1 MTTEWKVVSGC
12 QVFNHKAMCIRIWTI
27 LPNKE
32 YSVQVDMQQAG
43 YMTKRKVYNDR
54 ASFEAFAAEYSAANP
69 NLDQELVDALKHT
82 ANHLF

>member
-1 MTTEWKVVSGC
+1 MTTEWNFVSDS
-12 QVFNHKAMCIRIWTI
+12 QVFNHKTMCIRIWTI
-27 LPNKE
+27 LPDKE

-54 ASFEAFAAEYSAANP
+54 ASFESFVSEYSAANVGI
-69 NLDQELVDALKHT
+69 DQELLDAMKHT

>member
-1 MTTEWKVVSGC
+1 MTTEWNFVSGS
-12 QVFNHKAMCIRIWTI
+12 QVFNHKTMCIRIWTI
-27 LPNKE
+27 LPDKE

-54 ASFEAFAAEYSAANP
+54 ASFESFVSEYSAANADI
-69 NLDQELVDALKHT
+69 DQELLEAMKHT

>member
-1 MTTEWKVVSGC
+1 
-12 QVFNHKAMCIRIWTI
+12 
-27 LPNKE
+27 
-32 YSVQVDMQQAG
+32 MQQAG

-69 NLDQELVDALKHT
+69 DLDQELVDALKHT